1 MFRAYGENAFT
12 FLFFQ
17 QLFETKQLFDP
28 FLKNLKQFSTG
39 KKLEEIHKDAFSEAQ
54 NGDQLEVW
62 LFPNFGKSDGF
73 GEPDA
78 IVLYRGFSFWIEVE
92 TQFNLKKKEGDAK
105 KSLRQLLRFHY
116 FNQALK
122 KGSSTRKIIKPHLA
136 YMGPTIKNN
145 GEAKLGV
152 LLVAGHGVLKKIG
165 KRLEESANDQKDHYV
180 LLSIQKMIGL
190 CNNGVKEHSSL
201 CKMFN
206 KCVEEVHVKVDELS
220 RLVPQNDHPERPE
233 EDRFWYQYYEGDLK
247 NITKINLPDYVSR
260 KSS

>member
-1 MFRAYGENAFT
+1 MFRAYGENGFT

-17 QLFETKQLFDP
+17 KLFETEQIVRP
-28 FLKNLKQFSTG
+28 FLNNLKQFSTG
-39 KKLEEIHKDAFSEAQ
+39 KNLKEIHKKDFSEAQPEAQ

-122 KGSSTRKIIKPHLA
+122 KGSSTRKITKPHLA
-136 YMGPTIKNN
+136 YIGPTIKNN

-152 LLVAGHGVLKKIG
+152 LRVAGHGVLKKIG

-180 LLSIQKMIGL
+180 LLSIQKMIGF
-190 CNNGVKEHSSL
+190 ES
-201 CKMFN
+201 
-206 KCVEEVHVKVDELS
+206 
-220 RLVPQNDHPERPE
+220 
-233 EDRFWYQYYEGDLK
+233 
-247 NITKINLPDYVSR
+247 VSPLIL
-260 KSS
+260 

>member
-1 MFRAYGENAFT
+1 MFHAYGENAFT

-17 QLFETKQLFDP
+17 KLSENTKLINT
-28 FLKNLKQFSTG
+28 FLNNLKQFSTG
-39 KKLEEIHKDAFSEAQ
+39 KTLEKIHKDRFSEAQ
-54 NGDQLEVW
+54 PEVQPEVW
-62 LFPNFGKSDGF
+62 LFPNFGKSAGF

-92 TQFNLKKKEGDAK
+92 TQFDLIDKLSDAK
-105 KSLRQLLRFHY
+105 KALRQLLRFHY

-122 KGSSTRKIIKPHLA
+122 NGSSTRKITKPHLA

-145 GEAKLGV
+145 GDTKLGV
-152 LLVAGHGVLKKIG
+152 LRVAGHGVLQSIG
-165 KRLEESANDQKDHYV
+165 KQLEKSANDKKDHYV
-180 LLSIQKMIGL
+180 LLSYHLM
-190 CNNGVKEHSSL
+190 NGVGKNGARGDSTL

-206 KCVEEVHVKVDELS
+206 KCVDEVHVKVDELS

-247 NITKINLPDYVSR
+247 DKTKINLPEYVSR